1 MENGTI
7 LQYTITRQSV
17 SVSMPQTA
25 QSTALL
31 IYSQLAS
38 VSLKIALWHILMFH
52 SHHCSRNN
60 GETNIHLDWWQL
72 NNFWIV
78 LCNQESI
85 DSHVARLGLHKSS
98 HLHLSVSE
106 NQMPGIAILYWYL
119 HPLILLLHQ
128 PHHRYYC
135 NTYTNCHLNP
145 TLLCTCIHHPSPQPP
160 Y

>member
-1 MENGTI
+1 MHLIGQSLLLLFGEIEGTFENCTTNECLFCLEHTTSSDVDLYVMENGTI

-52 SHHCSRNN
+52 SHRCSRNN
-60 GETNIHLDWWQL
+60 VETNIHLDWWQL

-85 DSHVARLGLHKSS
+85 SRFSCRKTRSSQVKSS
-98 HLHLSVSE
+98 SFIS
-106 NQMPGIAILYWYL
+106 I
-119 HPLILLLHQ
+119 
-128 PHHRYYC
+128 
-135 NTYTNCHLNP
+135 
-145 TLLCTCIHHPSPQPP
+145 
-160 Y
+160 